1 MNYLKQVLT
10 VTRWEYS
17 RFFKP
22 KNEAIGIFVMLLTS
36 TIFYFGGKYALSD
49 PDEKP
54 ELTVFQNLDN
64 QLTERLSVDFTVTAI
79 PAEQESTVIQDIAKN
94 KKGTLL
100 SKDDN
105 TFTIHAYKKTRVL
118 KKLRTAVEEYHRTQ
132 VMQKIGISAD
142 NLAAVL
148 SPAQISESMV
158 YADNSKKRVLLACLF
173 AGLMIMAVFLSFA
186 YQFTA
191 ITGEKQLKITEQIVS
206 AIKPQVWMDG
216 KIFGITL
223 TGISSMLTYSLLS
236 VIGGI
241 IYFQLTGAPVSA
253 ILDYLYLPAILLYL
267 PFALTG
273 ILIWNAILAAIAS
286 VITDPNN
293 SGKSSLMFLP
303 VLFVIASFLVLRDP
317 DRGLSVFLSWFP
329 LTSATAMP
337 MRWAVTEVES
347 WQLAGSFVLLAATF
361 YFMRK
366 LAARIFHVSILISG
380 NEPSW
385 RELYKLLINKRNT
398 HVSAS

>member
-1 MNYLKQVLT
+1 
-10 VTRWEYS
+10 
-17 RFFKP
+17 
-22 KNEAIGIFVMLLTS
+22 
-36 TIFYFGGKYALSD
+36 
-49 PDEKP
+49 
-54 ELTVFQNLDN
+54 
-64 QLTERLSVDFTVTAI
+64 
-79 PAEQESTVIQDIAKN
+79 
-94 KKGTLL
+94 
-100 SKDDN
+100 
-105 TFTIHAYKKTRVL
+105 
-118 KKLRTAVEEYHRTQ
+118 
-132 VMQKIGISAD
+132 
-142 NLAAVL
+142 
-148 SPAQISESMV
+148 
-158 YADNSKKRVLLACLF
+158 
-173 AGLMIMAVFLSFA
+173 
-186 YQFTA
+186 
-191 ITGEKQLKITEQIVS
+191 
-206 AIKPQVWMDG
+206 
-216 KIFGITL
+216 
-223 TGISSMLTYSLLS
+223 

-385 RELYKLLINKRNT
+385 RELYKLLINNRNT